1 MRSSVRFF
9 SQFLWLMC
17 FASVVFARPETE
29 LGQLLYLAETQPEIE
44 AQAKQLARQNNLPI
58 SLQLSDG
65 TFIEA
70 LGVKDG
76 QPLYAVMRNLAHP
89 AIGGEVLNFQEIR
102 SRIDLSDAR
111 INYGASSAAAKKS
124 SRAPIT
130 GDLLMVLE
138 STNDQ
143 VMTFDPVTG
152 DLVDLAFIPTPPAGV
167 LSTPIQAQQ
176 TAWGTI
182 TISDQ
187 LTDVVQEFDTS
198 GTFLGTLAPV
208 GGANPAIMDNIRGH
222 VYHPGTG
229 NLLVTVA
236 SGANQDAI
244 AEFDPGGNYL
254 GNFVGNAVGGI
265 DGPWC
270 IWFRSA
276 PLDVLVTGDGHDS
289 VLQYDTSGT
298 FLSVLAPINNF
309 PEQVVELSDGNIAV
323 ANFSGTQNGV
333 VILSS
338 TGTFLRTLTGVSGN
352 RGVWELGNGNLMTT
366 NGTGVHEIDYNT
378 GALIRTIVSGVGARF
393 VSLYSPAACTPGFLG
408 DVNGDDVVNSTD
420 GLIMLSYDA
429 GLPLPQP
436 VLDRIAIGF
445 GDVDE
450 NGSTNSTDALITL
463 TWEAGLPVPFPV
475 GDPVCLPLDG
485 LPAGPAQGKS
495 SSPEG
500 TGSRR
505 TLRQGD
511 TIAAFAALNP
521 AATGNSQNFS
531 AAVMVDMGN
540 TGEKLGSYTVTLQW
554 NPAHLQLLNYRGGNA
569 PGFGD
574 PVVNDAK
581 AREGQLTVA
590 HAYPYG
596 ANGLVNILN
605 LQFKAIGNVPG
616 KAISLDFSA
625 MAAAETFT
633 DLLPGLQIG
642 EGSAAAGAEDRP
654 NGYALENFPNP
665 FNPATEIR
673 YRLAEAGPVQIVIY
687 NLLGET
693 VQTLVDETQPAGA
706 YTLRWEG
713 RNDRGQALPSGMYF
727 LRMSAGNFLAE
738 RKLLLM
744 K

>member
-1 MRSSVRFF
+1 MRSSVRIF
-9 SQFLWLMC
+9 SRFLWLLC
-17 FASVVFARPETE
+17 FAGIALARPETE
-29 LGQLLYLAETQPEIE
+29 LAQLLYLAETQPEIE
-44 AQAKQLARQNNLPI
+44 AQAKQLALQNNLPI

-102 SRIDLSDAR
+102 SRLDLSDAR
-111 INYGASSAAAKKS
+111 INYGASSTGAKKS
-124 SRAPIT
+124 ARAPVA

-143 VMTFDPVTG
+143 VMAFDPVTG
-152 DLVDLAFIPTPPAGV
+152 DLVDIAFIPTPPAGV

-208 GGANPAIMDNIRGH
+208 GGANPAILDNIRGH
-222 VYHPGTG
+222 AYHPGTG

-270 IWFRSA
+270 IWFRST

-309 PEQVVELSDGNIAV
+309 PEQVVELSDKNIAV
-323 ANFSGTQNGV
+323 ANFGGTQNGV
-333 VILSS
+333 VILSP

-378 GALIRTIVSGVGARF
+378 GTLIRTIVSGVGARF

-475 GDPVCLPLDG
+475 GDPVCLP
-485 LPAGPAQGKS
+485 AGPAPGKS
-495 SSPEG
+495 SYREG

-505 TLRQGD
+505 GETLE
-511 TIAAFAALNP
+511 AYVALNP
-521 AATGNSQNFS
+521 AGVNGSQTLS

-540 TGEKLGSYTVTLQW
+540 SGEKLGSYTVTLQW
-554 NPAHLQLLNYRGGNA
+554 NPALLQLLDYRGGDTA
-569 PGFGD
+569 GFGD
-574 PVVNDAK
+574 PVVNDSK
-581 AREGQLTVA
+581 AGQGQLTVA

-596 ANGLVNILN
+596 ANGLVNLLN
-605 LQFKAIGNVPG
+605 LQFKAMGNALPG
-616 KAISLDFSA
+616 GAISLEFRA

-633 DLLPGLQIG
+633 DLLPGLRIS
-642 EGSAAAGAEDRP
+642 EGSTAAGVEDRP

-673 YRLAEAGPVQIVIY
+673 YRLAEAGAVQIVIY

>member
-1 MRSSVRFF
+1 MRSSMRLF
-9 SQFLWLMC
+9 SRFLWLLG
-17 FASVVFARPETE
+17 FAGMAFARPDME
-29 LGQLLYLAETQPEIE
+29 LAQLLYLAETRPEIE
-44 AQAKQLARQNNLPI
+44 AQAKQLARQNHLPI
-58 SLQLSDG
+58 SLQLADG
-65 TFIEA
+65 TFMEA

-89 AIGGEVLNFQEIR
+89 AIGGEVLNYQEIR
-102 SRIDLSDAR
+102 SRFDLSAAR
-111 INYGASSAAAKKS
+111 LNYGAPATGAKKS
-124 SRAPIT
+124 SRTPVT
-130 GDLLMVLE
+130 GDLLMILE

-152 DLVDLAFIPTPPAGV
+152 DLVEMAFIPTPPAGV

-198 GTFLGTLAPV
+198 GVFLGTFAPA
-208 GGANPAIMDNIRGH
+208 GGLNNAILDNIRGH
-222 VYHPGTG
+222 VYHPNTG

-244 AEFDPGGNYL
+244 AEFDGGGNYL
-254 GNFVGNAVGGI
+254 GNFVGNGVGGI
-265 DGPWC
+265 DGPWS

-276 PLDVLVTGDGHDS
+276 PADVLITGDTHDS
-289 VLQYDTSGT
+289 VLRYDYSGN
-298 FLSVLAPINNF
+298 FLSMLAPINNF

-333 VILSS
+333 VILAPN
-338 TGTFLRTLTGVSGN
+338 GTLLRTLTGVTGN
-352 RGVWELGNGNLMTT
+352 RGVWELGNGNLITT
-366 NGTGVHEIDYNT
+366 NASGVHEINYTT

-393 VSLYSPAACTPGFLG
+393 VSLYSPVACTPGLLG
-408 DVNGDDVVNSTD
+408 DVNGDDAVNSTD
-420 GLIMLSYDA
+420 GLVMLSYDV

-436 VLDRIAIGF
+436 IMDRIAIGF

-450 NGSTNSTDALITL
+450 NGSTNSTDALVTL
-463 TWEAGLPVPFPV
+463 TWEIGLPVPFPV
-475 GDPVCLPLDG
+475 GGPVCLPD
-485 LPAGPAQGKS
+485 GPAAGKASSNGRTGLHRAPGQG
-495 SSPEG
+495 
-500 TGSRR
+500 
-505 TLRQGD
+505 Q
-511 TIAAFAALNP
+511 TIEAYAALSP
-521 AATGNSQNFS
+521 AAVRSAQTLS

-540 TGEKLGSYTVTLQW
+540 QGEKLGSYTVTLQW
-554 NPAHLQLLNYRGGNA
+554 NPAQLQLVDYRGGNTA
-569 PGFGD
+569 GFAD
-574 PVVNDAK
+574 PVVNDTK
-581 AREGQLTVA
+581 AREGRLTVA
-590 HAYPYG
+590 HAYPHG

-605 LQFKAIGNVPG
+605 LQFKMIGTTLSG
-616 KAISLDFSA
+616 SAISLQFRA

-633 DLLPGLQIG
+633 DLLPHLQIR
-642 EGSAAAGAEDRP
+642 EGNVAASLEDRST
-654 NGYALENFPNP
+654 GYALENFPNP

-673 YRLAEAGPVQIVIY
+673 YRLAEAGAVQIVIY
-687 NLLGET
+687 NLLGEK

-713 RNDRGQALPSGMYF
+713 QNDRGQVLPSGVYF